1 MWPFIR
7 PRFLPPPPLTIKIKL
22 TFTNGGKAVHIFLH
36 VILPPPSTYSR
47 DDNMIREAMQQFYD
61 NEYDVVVATVRF
73 YAIALLCIITLI
85 VSVIL

>member
-1 MWPFIR
+1 
-7 PRFLPPPPLTIKIKL
+7 
-22 TFTNGGKAVHIFLH
+22 
-36 VILPPPSTYSR
+36 
-47 DDNMIREAMQQFYD
+47 MQQFYD